1 MSPRPVAL
9 ILCRPGL
16 YLVPVFADDLI
27 EDVARIDDVK
37 LPSNTTPVTVI
48 GIWLER
54 LFPCVR
60 LDTEEGTRD
69 ATIGGDDVLNSFLLD
84 RILA

>member
-1 MSPRPVAL
+1 
-9 ILCRPGL
+9 
-16 YLVPVFADDLI
+16 VPVFADDLI
-27 EDVARIDDVK
+27 EDVAGVDDVK
-37 LPSNTTPVTVI
+37 LPSDTTSITVN

-54 LFPCVR
+54 LFPRVR

-69 ATIGGDDVLNSFLLD
+69 AMIGGDDVLNSFLLD

>member
-1 MSPRPVAL
+1 M
-9 ILCRPGL
+9 
-16 YLVPVFADDLI
+16 PVFPDDLI
-27 EDVARIDDVK
+27 EDVAGVDDVK
-37 LPSNTTPVTVI
+37 LPSNTTPVTVN

-54 LFPCVR
+54 LFPRVR

-69 ATIGGDDVLNSFLLD
+69 AMIGGDDVLNSFLLN